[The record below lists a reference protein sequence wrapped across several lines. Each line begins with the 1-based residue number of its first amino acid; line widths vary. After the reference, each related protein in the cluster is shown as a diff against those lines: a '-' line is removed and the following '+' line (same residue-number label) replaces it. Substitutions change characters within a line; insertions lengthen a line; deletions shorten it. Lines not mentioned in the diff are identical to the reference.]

1 MVALMGQARA
11 QETSELPDQLD
22 VCVTHTL
29 PWLVYGYIELVTD
42 PVVVVEGRAPPWLIY
57 GGSLNVVGPLPHV
70 SATVS
75 PIRPDDD

>member
-22 VCVTHTL
+22 AYVMQTL
-29 PWLVYGYIELVTD
+29 PWLVYGYEKINTT
-42 PVVVVEGRAPPWLIY
+42 PVVVEMKEPPWLIY
-57 GGSLNVVGPLPHV
+57 GGSQAVIGALSPARV
-70 SATVS
+70 TVS